1 MVKGSSDQVKDAS
14 GTGPLDHSTTW
25 SLGITMGDP
34 AGIGP
39 EIILKSLSSM
49 PRRRCRVFGSLAVFE
64 REQRRLGTKVDLSC
78 VEDVAGR
85 LGTFKMGRAQQNCGA
100 AAFACLEAGIREL
113 KSGGVSALVTAPV
126 SKEALRMA
134 GFRWPGQTE
143 FLAERLGAKSH
154 AMLAWTPRFKVV
166 FVTIHEPLARV
177 SRHITAAAVA
187 EKTGLLDRF
196 LRDSGV
202 TRPRICVMALN
213 PHAAEFSLG
222 EEARI
227 AEGVARARKAGMNA
241 FGPIPADAA
250 IASVSSTR
258 SLDHLTTRPLPRF
271 DGYVAMYHDQ
281 AMIPAKLLGRDQGVN
296 LTLGLGHIRTS
307 PLHGVAFDI
316 AGKGIASPGSML
328 AAMRLA
334 QRLVRR

>member
-1 MVKGSSDQVKDAS
+1 
-14 GTGPLDHSTTW
+14 
-25 SLGITMGDP
+25 MGDP

-39 EIILKSLSSM
+39 EIALKALSRM
-49 PRRRCRVFGSLAVFE
+49 PRLPCRVFGFPGVFE
-64 REQRRLGTKVDLSC
+64 REQSRLGTKVDLAC
-78 VEDVAGR
+78 VEDVVGR
-85 LGTFKMGRAQQNCGA
+85 LGAFKTGRAQRNCGA
-100 AAFACLEAGIREL
+100 AAFACLEAGVKEL
-113 KSGGVSALVTAPV
+113 GAGRLSALVTAPV

-143 FLAERLGAKSH
+143 FLAERMGAGRH

-187 EKTGLLDRF
+187 EKTGLLHRF

-202 TRPRICVMALN
+202 TRPRVCVMAFN

-222 EEARI
+222 EEQRI
-227 AEGVARARKAGMNA
+227 AEGVRRARRSGVYV

-250 IASVSSTR
+250 IAGLSRVRPSSFVLCP
-258 SLDHLTTRPLPRF
+258 SDLPY
-271 DGYVAMYHDQ
+271 DGFVAMYHDQ
-281 AMIPAKLLGRDQGVN
+281 AMIPAKLLGRGSGVN
-296 LTLGLGHIRTS
+296 VTLGLGRVRTS

-328 AAMRLA
+328 AAIRLA
-334 QRLVRR
+334 RHLCLR

>member
-1 MVKGSSDQVKDAS
+1 
-14 GTGPLDHSTTW
+14 
-25 SLGITMGDP
+25 MGDS

-39 EIILKSLSSM
+39 EIVLKALSRR

-64 REQRRLGTKVDLSC
+64 REQQRLGTKVDLSC
-78 VEDVAGR
+78 VEDVAER
-85 LGTFKMGRAQQNCGA
+85 LGTFKMGRAQRNCGA
-100 AAFACLEAGIREL
+100 AAFACLEVGIQEL
-113 KSGGVSALVTAPV
+113 KSSGVSALVTAPV

-143 FLAERLGAKSH
+143 FLAERLGAKRH
-154 AMLAWTPRFKVV
+154 AMLAWTPTFKVV

-187 EKTGLLDRF
+187 EKTALLDRF

-202 TRPRICVMALN
+202 TRPRICVMAFN

-227 AEGVARARKAGMNA
+227 AEGVARARKAGINA
-241 FGPIPADAA
+241 VGPTPADAA
-250 IASVSSTR
+250 VSVLSRVRNSSFV
-258 SLDHLTTRPLPRF
+258 LRPSDLPY
-271 DGYVAMYHDQ
+271 DGFVAMYHDQ
-281 AMIPAKLLGRDQGVN
+281 AMIPAKLLGRDHGVN

-316 AGKGIASPGSML
+316 AGKGIASSGSML
-328 AAMRLA
+328 AAIRLA
-334 QRLVRR
+334 QRFVRR